1 MSGKSPGDM
10 RKIGSLPSLAGAR
23 TMLKPL
29 DLTVPL
35 GVPGSRLATREKRLY
50 TMRATI
56 PAATGA
62 PSVIGAFE
70 GHPV

>member
-1 MSGKSPGDM
+1 
-10 RKIGSLPSLAGAR
+10 
-23 TMLKPL
+23 MLKPL